1 MIGEGCRS
9 VNLLVCY
16 ILIIMRHYLIVNLR
30 QNHLLTLNGINR
42 SKKSVDKWGCRRT
55 FGEHNQHT

>member
-9 VNLLVCY
+9 VNLLVND
-16 ILIIMRHYLIVNLR
+16 ILLIMRHYP
-30 QNHLLTLNGINR
+30 HCETFDKPPFTLNCNNR
-42 SKKSVDKWGCRRT
+42 SKESVDKWGCRRT